1 MTDDKA
7 IADKER
13 GGDVLG
19 TVVVILAEDASG
31 AASNAVVIAAAEE
44 VKGKDEIFFSIFK
57 SR

>member
-19 TVVVILAEDASG
+19 TVVVILAEDASK
-31 AASNAVVIAAAEE
+31 AATAEMMRQSG
-44 VKGKDEIFFSIFK
+44 VHAPVTV
-57 SR
+57 